1 MAAQTVGIAGALCNE
16 VPAAKELFNKAS
28 AILGYDLL
36 DKVLRRNIDLF
47 HYRFIDN

>member
-1 MAAQTVGIAGALCNE
+1 MAGALCKE

-36 DKVLRRNIDLF
+36 DKVKYDLYT
-47 HYRFIDN
+47 HITYPLITTLYSV